1 MKRLVKLTAFVIIA
15 FCAVN
20 VNAQAK
26 LKFGHINSYSLLKL
40 MPGRDS
46 AYAKIQNEVK
56 TYQSQY
62 QAMQTEYEQKSQ
74 DYQTNLPN
82 MSELIKKT
90 KEAEL
95 QDLQQRMEKFQ
106 TSAQEALQK
115 KQTEL
120 LQPIIDKAKKAIEAV
135 GKEQGYTYIFDSALG
150 SLLYLG
156 GGEDIM
162 PLVKK
167 KLNIT
172 K

>member
-1 MKRLVKLTAFVIIA
+1 MKRLVKLTAFVIMA
-15 FCAVN
+15 FCAMN
-20 VNAQAK
+20 LNAQSK
-26 LKFGHINSYSLLKL
+26 LKFGHINSDSLLKL

-56 TYQSQY
+56 TYQTQY
-62 QAMQTEYEQKSQ
+62 QAMQTEYDTKTQ
-74 DYQTNLPN
+74 DYQTNLAT
-82 MSELIKKT
+82 MSPIIKST
-90 KEAEL
+90 KEAEI
-95 QDLQQRMEKFQ
+95 QDLQSRMQKFQ

-135 GKEQGYTYIFDSALG
+135 GKEEGFTYIFDSALG

-162 PLVKK
+162 PFVKK
-167 KLNIT
+167 KLNI

>member
-1 MKRLVKLTAFVIIA
+1 MMV

-20 VNAQAK
+20 VSAQGK
-26 LKFGHINSYSLLKL
+26 KFGHINSDSLLKL

-46 AYAKIQNEVK
+46 AYTKIQDEIK
-56 TYQSQY
+56 TYQDQIK
-62 QAMQTEYEQKSQ
+62 AMQDEYDRKATEY
-74 DYQTNLPN
+74 QTILAAIPPP
-82 MSELIKKT
+82 SELIKQAKI
-90 KEAEL
+90 EDL
-95 QDLQQRMEKFQ
+95 QDLQARIEKFQ

-120 LQPIIDKAKKAIEAV
+120 LQPIIDKAKKAIEEV
-135 GKEQGYTYIFDSALG
+135 GKENGFTYIFDSALG
-150 SLLYLG
+150 SLLYTD

-167 KLNIT
+167 KLGL

>member
-1 MKRLVKLTAFVIIA
+1 
-15 FCAVN
+15 
-20 VNAQAK
+20 
-26 LKFGHINSYSLLKL
+26 